1 VSKQKADPA
10 SAPRADHDVEL
21 RDHASQPFLRMRPKH
36 FFSNQFELEI
46 VENYSAD
53 DGDRRARKQPNWLNR
68 FIDVNLVLMILVIGV
83 PILLYC
89 IVASAK

>member
-1 VSKQKADPA
+1 MSEQNPDNDGRPLANYDA
-10 SAPRADHDVEL
+10 EL
-21 RDHASQPFLRMRPKH
+21 QDRASQPFLRMRPKH

-46 VENYSAD
+46 VENDPAD
-53 DGDRRARKQPNWLNR
+53 DGDGRVRRQSNWLNR

>member
-1 VSKQKADPA
+1 MSEQNPDKDSRPL
-10 SAPRADHDVEL
+10 ADHDVEL
-21 RDHASQPFLRMRPKH
+21 QDRASQPFLRMRPKH
-36 FFSNQFELEI
+36 FFSNKFELEI

-68 FIDVNLVLMILVIGV
+68 FIDVNLILMILVIGV

>member
-1 VSKQKADPA
+1 VSEQNPDKASRPL
-10 SAPRADHDVEL
+10 ADHDVEL

-53 DGDRRARKQPNWLNR
+53 DGDRRDRKQPNWLNR

>member
-1 VSKQKADPA
+1 VSEQNPDKDSRPL
-10 SAPRADHDVEL
+10 ADHDVEL
-21 RDHASQPFLRMRPKH
+21 QDRASQPFLRMRPKH

-53 DGDRRARKQPNWLNR
+53 DGDRRARKQPKWLNR

>member
-1 VSKQKADPA
+1 
-10 SAPRADHDVEL
+10 
-21 RDHASQPFLRMRPKH
+21 
-36 FFSNQFELEI
+36 
-46 VENYSAD
+46 
-53 DGDRRARKQPNWLNR
+53 LNR